1 MRHAALATLFGVAL
15 CAWAA
20 AADEPAPAKARSG
33 PEDRSELGL
42 TVYSGGFGLIREVR
56 TLPLVK
62 GRSELE
68 FAGVAETIQPETV
81 QIHALG
87 SSSLRVLEQNYRYDL
102 LSPEKLLEKYVG
114 KNVRVLRWSESKGRD
129 EERDATVLSAGPPPI
144 LRVGDEITW
153 AYPGRISFPEIP
165 KNLIARPSLVWL
177 LDSGAEKPKAEVSYL
192 AQQLS
197 WKADY
202 VLVVDDKDAS
212 GDLNGWVTLDNKSG
226 AAYANAK
233 LQLVAG
239 DVHRVTPAVV
249 YDRLKR
255 RGMYPAAEAAAPAF
269 QEEGLFEYHLY
280 TLERPATVL
289 ENETKQIE
297 LLESSGIKLKK
308 RLVLRGQSMWFRGGF
323 GDAPTTAK
331 VAVSLEFENKTA
343 EHLGMPLPKGIVRV
357 YKRDS
362 AGGRQFLGE
371 DEIDHTP
378 RDEKVR
384 VRVGDAFD
392 VVGERRQTD
401 YKVISSCRSESAWA
415 IDVRNHKDEKV
426 DVDVIEPAD
435 GDWEIVSSS
444 QKATKEDA
452 HTFSFQVSVPANGS
466 ARVEYRVRV
475 RYC

>member
-1 MRHAALATLFGVAL
+1 MRALGALALTLL
-15 CAWAA
+15 CVHSA
-20 AADEPAPAKARSG
+20 AADEPAPTQARST
-33 PEDRSELGL
+33 PDDRSELGL
-42 TVYSGGFGLIREVR
+42 TVYSSGFGLIREVR
-56 TLPLVK
+56 ALPLAK

-81 QIHALG
+81 QIHPLG
-87 SSSLRVLEQNYRYDL
+87 SSPLRVLEQNYRYDL
-102 LSPEKLLEKYVG
+102 LSPDKLLEKYVG

-129 EERDATVLSAGPPPI
+129 EERDATVLSASPTPI
-144 LRVGDEITW
+144 LRIGDEITW

-165 KNLIARPSLVWL
+165 KNLIAHPTLVWL
-177 LDSGAEKPKAEVSYL
+177 LESGAEKPKVEVSYL
-192 AQQLS
+192 AQNLS

-202 VLVVDDKDAS
+202 VLLVDDKDATA
-212 GDLNGWVTLDNKSG
+212 DLNGWVTLDNRSG
-226 AAYANAK
+226 AQFTNAK

-239 DVHRVTPAVV
+239 DVHRVTPQAV
-249 YDRLKR
+249 YDRMAKQH
-255 RGMYPAAEAAAPAF
+255 YPMAEAAAPAF

-280 TLERPATVL
+280 TLERPATLL
-289 ENETKQIE
+289 ENEQKQIE
-297 LLESSGIKLKK
+297 LLEASGIALKK
-308 RLVLRGQSMWFRGGF
+308 RLVLRGQPQWFRGQI
-323 GDAPTTAK
+323 GDGPTTSK
-331 VAVSLEFENKTA
+331 IAVSLEFENKA
-343 EHLGMPLPKGIVRV
+343 AQHLGIPLPKGIVRV

-371 DEIDHTP
+371 DQIDHTP
-378 RDEKVR
+378 RDEKLR

-401 YKVISSCRSESAWA
+401 YKVIASCRSESAWA

-466 ARVEYRVRV
+466 VRVEYRVRV